1 VASLAVT
8 FLSLFGAALE
18 PERPS
23 AAEEGKKVI
32 YGMLIVGLIFVGVIA
47 LGQLS
52 KWASH
57 RRQAR
62 KPLAY

>member
-1 VASLAVT
+1 MASLSAAI
-8 FLSLFGAALE
+8 LFAAE
-18 PERPS
+18 AQQKVQID

-32 YGMLIVGLIFVGVIA
+32 TGMLIVGLIFIAVIA

-62 KPLAY
+62 RPRAY